1 MPLISIGF
9 DNATK
14 LLIRQLIDALNRE
27 PTDNQAI
34 LDELQNVKGIVM
46 AKAQEL
52 LDKFAVIE
60 TEAGETAA
68 EVGSLKTEIEE
79 LKTKVT
85 GNAELEAAVD
95 SVLARADSVATG
107 LDRLQ
112 RKVAPPPE
120 EPE

>member
-1 MPLISIGF
+1 MPLISVGF

-52 LDKFAVIE
+52 CAV
-60 TEAGETAA
+60 
-68 EVGSLKTEIEE
+68 SYW
-79 LKTKVT
+79 KV
-85 GNAELEAAVD
+85 
-95 SVLARADSVATG
+95 ADS
-107 LDRLQ
+107 
-112 RKVAPPPE
+112 
-120 EPE
+120 